1 MECLNTCKAFEVSCP
16 NKECRHWI
24 DFEGELNCVLRSVE
38 VNDTLTL
45 RECAERLGISY
56 VRVKQIEDE
65 TLKKMRH
72 FGADFSN

>member
-1 MECLNTCKAFEVSCP
+1 MECLNMCKAFEVSCP
-16 NKECRHWI
+16 NK
-24 DFEGELNCVLRSVE
+24 LNCVLCSVE
-38 VNDTLTL
+38 VNGSLTL

-65 TLKKMRH
+65 SLKKMRH